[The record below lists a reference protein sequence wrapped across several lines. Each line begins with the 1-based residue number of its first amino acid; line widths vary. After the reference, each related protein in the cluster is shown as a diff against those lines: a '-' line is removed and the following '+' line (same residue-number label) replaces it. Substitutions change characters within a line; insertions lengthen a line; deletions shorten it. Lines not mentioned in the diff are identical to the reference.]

1 MIMKKIMLS
10 IIALVSSI
18 SMVQAQTYKIGD
30 VYDKGGVKGV
40 VFYVDDSGEH
50 GLLVSPSGFKGNKWC
65 TKGQANNTINC
76 YDEKDGAV
84 NMETIATYIKDNDAS
99 WDEFPLFQWAR
110 SLGEGWYIPAS
121 DELKLLAKAI
131 NGGEEYSE
139 KNINKFAKILKKEK
153 GQGFINKGLGHPDD
167 FMNIYSST
175 EMRDSQGLVF
185 SLFFQ
190 ESSGS
195 KFGTAMLGK
204 FAKRKGKLILAPQ
217 YKDTNILTEG
227 FKTDF
232 GRAVHKF

>member
-1 MIMKKIMLS
+1 MKKIMLS

-50 GLLVSPSGFKGNKWC
+50 GLLVSPSGFEGKWC
-65 TKGQANNTINC
+65 KKEQANNTINC

-153 GQGFINKGLGHPDD
+153 GQGFINKGLGHSDD

>member
-1 MIMKKIMLS
+1 MKKIMLS

-50 GLLVSPSGFKGNKWC
+50 GLLVSPSGFEGKWC
-65 TKGQANNTINC
+65 KKEQANNTINC

-175 EMRDSQGLVF
+175 EMRDSNGLVF
-185 SLFFQ
+185 TLFFQ

-204 FAKRKGKLILAPQ
+204 FAKRKGKLILAGQ
-217 YKDTNILTEG
+217 YKNILTG
-227 FKTDF
+227 GLTIKTDF

>member
-1 MIMKKIMLS
+1 MKKIMLS

-50 GLLVSPSGFKGNKWC
+50 GLLVSPSGFEGKWC
-65 TKGQANNTINC
+65 KKEQANNTINC

-153 GQGFINKGLGHPDD
+153 GKGFINKGLGHPDD

-175 EMRDSQGLVF
+175 EMRDSQGLVL

-204 FAKRKGKLILAPQ
+204 FAKRKGKLILAGQ
-217 YKDTNILTEG
+217 YKNMNILTDG

>member
-1 MIMKKIMLS
+1 MKKIMLS

-153 GQGFINKGLGHPDD
+153 GQGFINKGLGHSDD

-204 FAKRKGKLILAPQ
+204 FAKRKGKLILAGQ
-217 YKDTNILTEG
+217 YKNILTG
-227 FKTDF
+227 GLTIKTDF

>member
-50 GLLVSPSGFKGNKWC
+50 GLLVSPSGFEGKWC
-65 TKGQANNTINC
+65 KKEQANNTINC

>member
-1 MIMKKIMLS
+1 MKKIMLS

-50 GLLVSPSGFKGNKWC
+50 GLLVSPSGFEGKWC
-65 TKGQANNTINC
+65 KKEQANNTINC

-175 EMRDSQGLVF
+175 EMRDSKGLVF
-185 SLFFQ
+185 TLFFQ

-195 KFGTAMLGK
+195 KFGTYMLGK
-204 FAKRKGKLILAPQ
+204 FAKRKGKLILAGQ
-217 YKDTNILTEG
+217 YKNILTG
-227 FKTDF
+227 GLTVKTDF

>member
-1 MIMKKIMLS
+1 MKKIMLS

-18 SMVQAQTYKIGD
+18 LMVQAQTYKIGD

-65 TKGQANNTINC
+65 TKEQANNTINC

-131 NGGEEYSE
+131 NDGEEYSE

-190 ESSGS
+190 ETSGS

-204 FAKRKGKLILAPQ
+204 FAKRKGKLILTGQ
-217 YKDTNILTEG
+217 YKNTNILTEG

>member
-1 MIMKKIMLS
+1 MKKIMLS

-50 GLLVSPSGFKGNKWC
+50 GLLVSPSGFEGKWC
-65 TKGQANNTINC
+65 KKEQANNTINC

-175 EMRDSQGLVF
+175 EMRDSKGLVF
-185 SLFFQ
+185 TLFFQ

-195 KFGTAMLGK
+195 KFGTYMLGK
-204 FAKRKGKLILAPQ
+204 FAKRKGKLILAGQ
-217 YKDTNILTEG
+217 YKNILTG
-227 FKTDF
+227 GLTIKTDF

>member
-1 MIMKKIMLS
+1 MKKIMLS

-50 GLLVSPSGFKGNKWC
+50 GLLVSPSGFEGKWC
-65 TKGQANNTINC
+65 KKEQANNTINC

-175 EMRDSQGLVF
+175 EMRDSKGLVF
-185 SLFFQ
+185 TLFFQ

>member
-1 MIMKKIMLS
+1 MKKIMLS

-65 TKGQANNTINC
+65 TKEQANNTINC

-175 EMRDSQGLVF
+175 EMRDSQGLIF

-190 ESSGS
+190 ETSGS

-204 FAKRKGKLILAPQ
+204 FAKRKGKLILTGQ
-217 YKDTNILTEG
+217 YKNTNILTDG

>member
-1 MIMKKIMLS
+1 MKKIMLS

-18 SMVQAQTYKIGD
+18 LMVQAQTYKIGD

-65 TKGQANNTINC
+65 TKGQAKNTINC

-131 NGGEEYSE
+131 NDGEEYSE

-195 KFGTAMLGK
+195 KFGTAMLDK
-204 FAKRKGKLILAPQ
+204 FAKRKGKLILAAQ

>member
-1 MIMKKIMLS
+1 MKKIMLS

-65 TKGQANNTINC
+65 TKEQANNTINC

-204 FAKRKGKLILAPQ
+204 FAKRKGKLILAGQ
-217 YKDTNILTEG
+217 YKNMNILTDG

>member
-1 MIMKKIMLS
+1 MKKIMLS

-50 GLLVSPSGFKGNKWC
+50 GLLVSPSGFEGKWC
-65 TKGQANNTINC
+65 KKEQANNTINC

-195 KFGTAMLGK
+195 KFGTYMLGK
-204 FAKRKGKLILAPQ
+204 FAKRKGKLILAGQ
-217 YKDTNILTEG
+217 YKNILTG
-227 FKTDF
+227 GLTVKTDF

>member
-1 MIMKKIMLS
+1 MKKIMLS

-65 TKGQANNTINC
+65 TKEQANNTINC

-153 GQGFINKGLGHPDD
+153 GKGFINKGLGHPDD

-204 FAKRKGKLILAPQ
+204 FAKRKGKLILAGQ
-217 YKDTNILTEG
+217 YKNMNILTDG

>member
-1 MIMKKIMLS
+1 MKKIMLS

-50 GLLVSPSGFKGNKWC
+50 GLLVSPSGFEGKWC
-65 TKGQANNTINC
+65 KKEQANNTINC

-131 NGGEEYSE
+131 NDGEEYSE

-185 SLFFQ
+185 SLFFK

-204 FAKRKGKLILAPQ
+204 FAKRKGKLILAGQ
-217 YKDTNILTEG
+217 YKNMNILTDG

>member
-1 MIMKKIMLS
+1 MKKIMLS

-50 GLLVSPSGFKGNKWC
+50 GLLVSPSGFEGKWC
-65 TKGQANNTINC
+65 KKEQANNTINC

-204 FAKRKGKLILAPQ
+204 FAKRKGKLILAGQ
-217 YKDTNILTEG
+217 YKNILTG
-227 FKTDF
+227 GLTIKTDF

>member
-1 MIMKKIMLS
+1 MKKIMLS

-50 GLLVSPSGFKGNKWC
+50 GLLVSPSGFEGKWC
-65 TKGQANNTINC
+65 KKEQANNTINC

-131 NGGEEYSE
+131 NDGEEYSE

-204 FAKRKGKLILAPQ
+204 FAKRKGKLILAGQ
-217 YKDTNILTEG
+217 YKNMNILTDG

-232 GRAVHKF
+232 GRAVHKL

>member
-1 MIMKKIMLS
+1 MKKIMLS

-18 SMVQAQTYKIGD
+18 LMVQAQTYKIGD

-65 TKGQANNTINC
+65 TKEQANNTINC

-131 NGGEEYSE
+131 NDGEEYSE

-190 ESSGS
+190 ETSGS

>member
-1 MIMKKIMLS
+1 MKKIMLS

-18 SMVQAQTYKIGD
+18 LMVQAQTYKIGD

-50 GLLVSPSGFKGNKWC
+50 GLLVSPSGFEGKWC
-65 TKGQANNTINC
+65 KKEQANNTINC

-131 NGGEEYSE
+131 NDGEEYSE

-204 FAKRKGKLILAPQ
+204 FAKRKGKLILAAQ

>member
-1 MIMKKIMLS
+1 MKKIMLS

-65 TKGQANNTINC
+65 TKEQANNTINC

-204 FAKRKGKLILAPQ
+204 FAKRKGKLILAGQ
-217 YKDTNILTEG
+217 YKNILTG
-227 FKTDF
+227 GLTVKTDF

>member
-1 MIMKKIMLS
+1 MKKIMLS

-65 TKGQANNTINC
+65 TKEQANNTINC

-175 EMRDSQGLVF
+175 EMRDSKGLVF
-185 SLFFQ
+185 TLFFQ

-195 KFGTAMLGK
+195 KFGTYMLGK
-204 FAKRKGKLILAPQ
+204 FAKRKGKLILAGQ
-217 YKDTNILTEG
+217 YKNILTG
-227 FKTDF
+227 GLTIKTDF

>member
-1 MIMKKIMLS
+1 MKKIMLS

-65 TKGQANNTINC
+65 TKEQANNTINC

-110 SLGEGWYIPAS
+110 SIGEGWYIPAS

-190 ESSGS
+190 ETSGS

-204 FAKRKGKLILAPQ
+204 FAKRKGKLILTGQ
-217 YKDTNILTEG
+217 YKNTNILTDG

>member
-1 MIMKKIMLS
+1 MKKIMLS

-18 SMVQAQTYKIGD
+18 PMVQAQTYKIGD

-65 TKGQANNTINC
+65 TKEQANNTINC

-204 FAKRKGKLILAPQ
+204 FAKRKGKLILAGQ
-217 YKDTNILTEG
+217 YKNMNILTDG

>member
-1 MIMKKIMLS
+1 MKKIMLS

-50 GLLVSPSGFKGNKWC
+50 GLLVSPSGFEGKWC
-65 TKGQANNTINC
+65 KKEQANNTINC

-110 SLGEGWYIPAS
+110 SLGDGWYIPAS

-175 EMRDSQGLVF
+175 EMRDSKGLVF
-185 SLFFQ
+185 TLFFQ

-195 KFGTAMLGK
+195 KFGTYMLGK
-204 FAKRKGKLILAPQ
+204 FAKRKGKLILAGQ
-217 YKDTNILTEG
+217 YKNILTG
-227 FKTDF
+227 GLTIKTDF

>member
-1 MIMKKIMLS
+1 MKKIILS

-65 TKGQANNTINC
+65 TKEQANNTINC

-153 GQGFINKGLGHPDD
+153 GKGFINKGLGHPDD

-204 FAKRKGKLILAPQ
+204 FAKRKGKLILAGQ
-217 YKDTNILTEG
+217 YKNMNILTDG

>member
-1 MIMKKIMLS
+1 MKKIMLS

-18 SMVQAQTYKIGD
+18 LMVQAQTYKIGD

-65 TKGQANNTINC
+65 TKEQANNTINC

-131 NGGEEYSE
+131 NDGEEYSE

-190 ESSGS
+190 ETSGS

-204 FAKRKGKLILAPQ
+204 FAKRKGKLILTGQ
-217 YKDTNILTEG
+217 YKNTNILTDG

>member
-1 MIMKKIMLS
+1 MKKIMLS

-65 TKGQANNTINC
+65 TKEQANNTINC

-153 GQGFINKGLGHPDD
+153 GKGFINKGLGHPDD

-195 KFGTAMLGK
+195 KFGTYMLGK
-204 FAKRKGKLILAPQ
+204 FAKRKGKLILAGQ
-217 YKDTNILTEG
+217 YKNMNILTDG

>member
-1 MIMKKIMLS
+1 MKKIMLS

-50 GLLVSPSGFKGNKWC
+50 GLLVSPSGFEGKWC
-65 TKGQANNTINC
+65 KKEQANNTINC

-121 DELKLLAKAI
+121 DEIKLLAKAI

-175 EMRDSQGLVF
+175 EMRDSKGLVF
-185 SLFFQ
+185 TLFFQ